1 MLTDLKGFKINLNGR
16 QWMPHWGR
24 SQLAFDTCIT
34 ASWKS
39 HKKGRLEPW
48 VRKIP
53 WRRAWQPTPVFLP
66 GESPWTE
73 EPGGLQS
80 TWSQSWTWL
89 KQISTHARKRDAER
103 SARYVGRSPSFV
115 NLLKLSKD
123 NLYLL
128 MQGGLKI
135 NLNSVPELFSA
146 WAVIRGDLLLIV
158 MQGSDNKSFLS
169 GCYLSKSS
177 SVRLLPRWALVTSLS
192 WQLILPWTQMTKE
205 GLL

>member
-1 MLTDLKGFKINLNGR
+1 MFQNQIPILKFGQRFWKSAKHLWRESVFILFLLIPPELKWCHCKNQTKRQMLTDLKGFKINLNGR
-16 QWMPHWGR
+16 QWMPDWGR

-39 HKKGRLEPW
+39 HKKGGLEPW

-103 SARYVGRSPSFV
+103 SARYVGRSPSSTYWSSARTTFTYWCRGAW
-115 NLLKLSKD
+115 KLTWILS
-123 NLYLL
+123 
-128 MQGGLKI
+128 Q
-135 NLNSVPELFSA
+135 SFSA
-146 WAVIRGDLLLIV
+146 PGQW
-158 MQGSDNKSFLS
+158 
-169 GCYLSKSS
+169 
-177 SVRLLPRWALVTSLS
+177 
-192 WQLILPWTQMTKE
+192 
-205 GLL
+205 